1 MVPEAALEPNSERP
15 KRAPSSSAQL
25 TSRTVTG
32 GIPSSAIRRRTST
45 PATTL
50 REPSSQPPFGTES
63 MWPPSTSVL
72 SEAPRSVNHWFPA
85 SSTSSSAPIG
95 ATLPESQ
102 LFAATHVSVQATRWA
117 PSSSPVSSRSSR
129 SSSTVR
135 LGSSGTEGMYRVSSL
150 MGRGSR
156 PLKRWRNDRT
166 RKKKE
171 REKRHAA
178 EVGASR
184 GKTKPAK

>member
-25 TSRTVTG
+25 TRRTVTG

-63 MWPPSTSVL
+63 MWPPRTSVL
-72 SEAPRSVNHWFPA
+72 SEAPRSVNHWLPA

-171 REKRHAA
+171 REKRQAA

-184 GKTKPAK
+184 GKTKPAT